1 MARMVIKKQ
10 EESTLETAATRVK
23 PPPLFKVMLL
33 NDDFTPMDFVVAV
46 IQKFFAMDR
55 EQATRIMLKVHRE
68 GVGVC
73 GVFPRDIAA
82 TKVEQVIAYA
92 RQHQHPLACV
102 MEEN

>member
-1 MARMVIKKQ
+1 MRRMVIKNKTNRF
-10 EESTLETAATRVK
+10 ESEVTRPNRHPLQGHAAQRRFHPDGFRGDRDSRNSLAWTANKATRV
-23 PPPLFKVMLL
+23 
-33 NDDFTPMDFVVAV
+33 
-46 IQKFFAMDR
+46 
-55 EQATRIMLKVHRE
+55 MLKVHRE

-73 GVFPRDIAA
+73 GVFRRDVAA

>member
-1 MARMVIKKQ
+1 MVIKKQ
-10 EESTLETAATRVK
+10 EESVLDAEVTRAK

-46 IQKFFAMDR
+46 IQKFFGMDR

>member
-1 MARMVIKKQ
+1 MGRMVIKKQ
-10 EESTLETAATRVK
+10 EESVLETEVTRVK

-46 IQKFFAMDR
+46 IQKFFGKDR

-73 GVFPRDIAA
+73 GVFPRDIAS

-92 RQHQHPLACV
+92 RENQHPLACI